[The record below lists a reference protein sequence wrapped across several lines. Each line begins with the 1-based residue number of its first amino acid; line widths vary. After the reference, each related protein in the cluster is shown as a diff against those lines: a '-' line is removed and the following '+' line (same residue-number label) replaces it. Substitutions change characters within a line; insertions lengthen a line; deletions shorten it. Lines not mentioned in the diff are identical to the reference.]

1 MADPRLMDRL
11 FQRIMRGLIDSGVA
25 PHYAEL
31 GRALG
36 LSVEE
41 GRQVLLRGA
50 TLVQPCVV
58 KLRTRQRRTLVRTT
72 LVPNAVE
79 VRPQGRSE
87 DMSMNPNKALWEK
100 GDFTRIAESMRE
112 SGDALVQGSGSPR
125 D

>member
-1 MADPRLMDRL
+1 MDRL

-41 GRQVLLRGA
+41 GRQVLLEERHSFSRA
-50 TLVQPCVV
+50 SI

-72 LVPNAVE
+72 LVQMRWKCGLRE
-79 VRPQGRSE
+79 GE
-87 DMSMNPNKALWEK
+87 EK
-100 GDFTRIAESMRE
+100 R
-112 SGDALVQGSGSPR
+112 Q
-125 D
+125 

>member
-41 GRQVLLRGA
+41 GRQVLLEARGSSSRA
-50 TLVQPCVV
+50 S
-58 KLRTRQRRTLVRTT
+58 R
-72 LVPNAVE
+72 N
-79 VRPQGRSE
+79 
-87 DMSMNPNKALWEK
+87 
-100 GDFTRIAESMRE
+100 
-112 SGDALVQGSGSPR
+112 SGSVKGEHA
-125 D
+125 

>member
-41 GRQVLLRGA
+41 GRQVLLEERHSFSRASSNSGPA
-50 TLVQPCVV
+50 
-58 KLRTRQRRTLVRTT
+58 
-72 LVPNAVE
+72 
-79 VRPQGRSE
+79 
-87 DMSMNPNKALWEK
+87 K
-100 GDFTRIAESMRE
+100 GEHS
-112 SGDALVQGSGSPR
+112 
-125 D
+125 